1 VTRVIRF
8 KAPYLKKSQ
17 NSIPN
22 SQILNDKIEKKINY
36 TKGSKTKNSN
46 LKNEDKNSNKN
57 KLDDNY

>member
-8 KAPYLKKSQ
+8 KAPYLKKSR

-46 LKNEDKNSNKN
+46 LKNEDKNSNK
-57 KLDDNY
+57 K